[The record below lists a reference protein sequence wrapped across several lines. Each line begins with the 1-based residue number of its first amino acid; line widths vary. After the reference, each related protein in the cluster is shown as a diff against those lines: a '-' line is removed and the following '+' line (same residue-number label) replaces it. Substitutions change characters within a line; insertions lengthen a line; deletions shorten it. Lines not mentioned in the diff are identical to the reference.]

1 MPSRRSPEPT
11 KKQRYWMGHLVACGK
26 SGRRLSDY
34 AATHGLNLQRLY
46 SWKTYLQGRGLLP
59 SASGSSKP
67 TIRPRRP
74 IPDRRS
80 GPGVGVAPVRF
91 AAVHLSGGEGPSPAL
106 RVRFPNGII
115 VETTGAGAASV
126 DRDLLSYLAGL
137 P

>member
-1 MPSRRSPEPT
+1 MPTRRAPEPT
-11 KKQRYWMGHLVACGK
+11 KKQRYWMDHIVTCGK
-26 SGRRLSDY
+26 SGLRLSEY

-46 SWKTYLQGRGLLP
+46 SWKTFLKGRGLLP
-59 SASGSSKP
+59 GPSESSKA

-74 IPDRRS
+74 IPDQRS
-80 GPGVGVAPVRF
+80 GAGGDQAPVRF
-91 AAVHLSGGEGPSPAL
+91 AAVHVSGGDGPSPAL